1 MTAVRLDGAS
11 AFAKAGLVAAVLWVV
26 GIGARMGFALW
37 VGHGGQAAVA
47 RFSVLHHIT
56 SGSAWGAA
64 FVLMAMAEVASRTG
78 VLYLKTRRIGCRHRA
93 WRPAPPAGGGLS
105 PEGRRDQL
113 ADGIIVSVGVASQL
127 RAQLGTRTER
137 MLSAA
142 RLAALVGLLWAT
154 AHQVPP
160 KGVPADHPAKWVLM
174 GTAASAGWAGW
185 PAAGFGPRVTPRGA
199 SSPSW
204 PRREV
209 PSPPSPPLPSPSWP
223 SPGSVPVSPS
233 RDCRRL
239 GVGAIGVGALA
250 VATAAVGAPA
260 VLVAE
265 GAVSAVVGLMV
276 GASRRQYVERTL
288 QAEEL
293 LAERVRADTERDRA
307 AALAERNR
315 IGREVH
321 DVLAHS
327 LGALSVQLDA
337 ADALLENG
345 SDDGRAR
352 QLIQQ
357 ARRLAVQG
365 LEDTRQ
371 AVHALRDEPVA
382 LAEQLSS
389 LAARDGAELT
399 VTGAP
404 RPLPAD
410 AGLALYRAAQEA
422 VTNARK
428 HAPGAPVSIRLDFEP
443 KTTTLRVA
451 NGRCPDATI
460 TNELQT
466 TGGGFG
472 LQGMRERIELLG
484 GQVDTEPTALGWT
497 VQVAVPV

>member
-1 MTAVRLDGAS
+1 
-11 AFAKAGLVAAVLWVV
+11 
-26 GIGARMGFALW
+26 
-37 VGHGGQAAVA
+37 
-47 RFSVLHHIT
+47 
-56 SGSAWGAA
+56 
-64 FVLMAMAEVASRTG
+64 
-78 VLYLKTRRIGCRHRA
+78 
-93 WRPAPPAGGGLS
+93 
-105 PEGRRDQL
+105 
-113 ADGIIVSVGVASQL
+113 VSVGLVSQL

-137 MLSAA
+137 LFSAA
-142 RLAALVGLLWAT
+142 RLAGLGALLWVT
-154 AHQVPP
+154 AHQPP
-160 KGVPADHPAKWVLM
+160 PNGVTANHPVKWVLM
-174 GTAASAGWAGW
+174 MGAGIGWIGWMANRRLRAPGQTTWCFLALLAASGGALSAYSPIAITFMAVAGLGAGIAFEGL
-185 PAAGFGPRVTPRGA
+185 PA
-199 SSPSW
+199 S
-204 PRREV
+204 
-209 PSPPSPPLPSPSWP
+209 
-223 SPGSVPVSPS
+223 
-233 RDCRRL
+233 
-239 GVGAIGVGALA
+239 GVGAIGVGGLV

-265 GAVSAVVGLMV
+265 GAVSVVIGLMV
-276 GASRRQYVERTL
+276 GASRRQYAERTF

-293 LAERVRADTERDRA
+293 LAERVRADAERDRA

-345 SDDGRAR
+345 DDDAKAR
-352 QLIQQ
+352 QLVQG

-365 LEDTRQ
+365 LEETRQ

-404 RPLPAD
+404 RPLTAD

-428 HAPGAPVSIRLDFEP
+428 HAPGSPLSILLDFDP
-443 KTTTLRVA
+443 NSTTLTVT
-451 NGRCPDATI
+451 NGLCPDADTAS
-460 TNELQT
+460 ELET

-484 GQVDTEPTALGWT
+484 GQVVAEPSALGWT
-497 VQVAVPV
+497 VQVAVPG

>member
-1 MTAVRLDGAS
+1 M
-11 AFAKAGLVAAVLWVV
+11 
-26 GIGARMGFALW
+26 
-37 VGHGGQAAVA
+37 
-47 RFSVLHHIT
+47 
-56 SGSAWGAA
+56 
-64 FVLMAMAEVASRTG
+64 
-78 VLYLKTRRIGCRHRA
+78 
-93 WRPAPPAGGGLS
+93 
-105 PEGRRDQL
+105 
-113 ADGIIVSVGVASQL
+113 VSVGPVSQL

-137 MLSAA
+137 LLSAA
-142 RLAALVGLLWAT
+142 RLAGLGALLWAT
-154 AHQVPP
+154 AHQPP
-160 KGVPADHPAKWVLM
+160 PNGVTANHPVKWVLM
-174 GTAASAGWAGW
+174 VGSAIGWIGWMASRRLRAPGQTTWCFLALLAASGGALAAFAPIAITFMAVAGLGAGI
-185 PAAGFGPRVTPRGA
+185 AFEGLRALA
-199 SSPSW
+199 
-204 PRREV
+204 
-209 PSPPSPPLPSPSWP
+209 
-223 SPGSVPVSPS
+223 
-233 RDCRRL
+233 
-239 GVGAIGVGALA
+239 VGAIGVGGLV
-250 VATAAVGAPA
+250 VATATVGAPA

-265 GAVSAVVGLMV
+265 GAVSVVIGLMV
-276 GASRRQYVERTL
+276 GASRRQYVERAF

-293 LAERVRADTERDRA
+293 LAERVRADAERDRA

-345 SDDGRAR
+345 DDGARAR
-352 QLIQQ
+352 QLVQG

-389 LAARDGAELT
+389 LAARDGVELT
-399 VTGAP
+399 VAGAP
-404 RPLPAD
+404 RPLTAD

-428 HAPGAPVSIRLDFEP
+428 HAPGAPVSIRLDFDP
-443 KTTTLRVA
+443 HSTTLRVT
-451 NGRCPDATI
+451 NGLCPGTEATS
-460 TNELQT
+460 ELQT

-484 GQVDTEPTALGWT
+484 GQVVAEPSPVGWI